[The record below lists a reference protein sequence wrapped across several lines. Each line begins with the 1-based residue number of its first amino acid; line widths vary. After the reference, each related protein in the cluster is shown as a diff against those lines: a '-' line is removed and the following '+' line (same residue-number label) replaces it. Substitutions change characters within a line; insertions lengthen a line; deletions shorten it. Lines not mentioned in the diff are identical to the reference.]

1 MIRSILIVWA
11 LSLLPWAA
19 QGARADENEW
29 ALCETPSYAAFEPS
43 GPVPE
48 HPPIEVDADLGRFSD
63 TTGEG
68 LFLGDV
74 DLVYGE
80 QRLKAQRL
88 QYFQLKN
95 RIQATGKVQYSANGL
110 TIESSE
116 AELDTATRRGAF
128 SQARYRYGPR
138 HARGRAS
145 RIERR
150 SPDLYKLYDASYTTC
165 NPGDNTWLLTGKK
178 VTLDRK
184 EGVGTAR
191 HAVLRIKDVPVLYS
205 PWLQFPIDDR
215 RKSGFL
221 APKFGVTDNSGT
233 ELIIP
238 YYFNL
243 APNYDAV
250 LSPRY
255 LSRRGVQWQGN
266 IRYLFPPSR
275 GTLDLEYLKDS
286 DKDKNRYLIK
296 FRDKTTLTPHWRSTI
311 RYDDVSDDEYL
322 EDLGASLDETSL
334 SHLQQRVDFQYS
346 GGFWNLLS
354 RAQHFKTIDPT
365 ITAQNRPYKRLP
377 QFLANAR
384 LENRRFGLDYNFRGE
399 WVHFTRSDST
409 TGNRLDAIFGVDWPF
424 VRPWVFAIPAAKLRF
439 TNYDLDDTEAGFDSN
454 PTRTLPVLSFDSGLV
469 FERER
474 NAGRISQTLEP
485 RLYYL
490 YVPFEDQD
498 DISVFDTA
506 APEFTFSQLF
516 RDNRFV
522 GADRVGD
529 ANQLTTA
536 LTSRWIEN
544 QTGEER
550 FTTSIGQILYFR
562 DRKVTL
568 PGEETGTDSS
578 SPVVGELSMALKS
591 GWSTRAT
598 TRWDI
603 HAGRHE
609 RSSLRT
615 RYKARGNRVLNLGYS
630 YQKGELE
637 QTDVSFAWPLNP
649 QWLGVARWNYD
660 IRNSR
665 SVNITAG
672 IEYDTCCWKARLL
685 AQRFINTVE
694 ADVNQTIEFQVVF
707 KGLTKV
713 GPHIGKTLERN
724 ILGYED

>member
-1 MIRSILIVWA
+1 LTLLLWA
-11 LSLLPWAA
+11 TH
-19 QGARADENEW
+19 GARAGEDEW
-29 ALCETPSYAAFEPS
+29 ALCDTPSYEAFEPP

-48 HPPIEVDADLGRFSD
+48 QPPIEVDADLGQFND

-68 LFLGDV
+68 LFMGNV
-74 DLVYGE
+74 NLVYGE
-80 QRLKAQRL
+80 QRLKAEQL
-88 QYFQLKN
+88 QYFQVKN
-95 RIQATGKVQYSANGL
+95 RIRATGEVEYSADGL
-110 TIESSE
+110 TIESAE
-116 AELDTATRRGAF
+116 AELDTETRRGSF
-128 SQARYRYGPR
+128 SGARYRYGPR
-138 HARGRAS
+138 HARGQAS
-145 RIERR
+145 RIERK
-150 SPDLYKLYDASYTTC
+150 SPDLYKLYDATYTTC
-165 NPGDNTWLLTGKK
+165 NPGDNAWLLTGKK

-184 EGVGTAR
+184 EGVGNAR

-233 ELIIP
+233 ELIVP
-238 YYFNL
+238 YYLNL

-250 LSPRY
+250 ISPRY
-255 LSRRGVQWQGN
+255 LSKRGVQWRGN
-266 IRYLFPPSR
+266 IRYLFPPTK
-275 GTLDLEYLKDS
+275 GTLDLEYLKDN
-286 DKDKNRYLIK
+286 DNHQNRYLIK
-296 FRDKTTLTPHWRSTI
+296 FRDNTTLTPHWRSSI
-311 RYDDVSDDEYL
+311 RYDDVSDSEYL

-334 SHLQQRVDFQYS
+334 SHLQQRVDFHYTS
-346 GGFWNLLS
+346 GFWNLLS
-354 RAQHFKTIDPT
+354 RVQHFKTIDPT
-365 ITAQNRPYKRLP
+365 ITSQNRPYKRLP

-384 LENRRFGLDYNFRGE
+384 LENRRFGLGYSFRGE

-409 TGNRLDAIFGVDWPF
+409 TGNRLDTIFGVDWPF
-424 VRPWVFAIPAAKLRF
+424 VRSWVFAIPSAKLRF

-454 PTRTLPVLSFDSGLV
+454 PTRTLPILSFDSGLI
-469 FERER
+469 FERELGE
-474 NAGRISQTLEP
+474 GRTSQTLEP

-490 YVPFEDQD
+490 YVPYDNQD

-506 APEFTFSQLF
+506 VPEFTFSQLF

-522 GADRVGD
+522 GADRMGD

-544 QTGEER
+544 RTGEER
-550 FTTSIGQILYFR
+550 FTTSIGQILYLR

-568 PGEETGTDSS
+568 PGEASGTNST

-591 GWSTRAT
+591 GWSARAT
-598 TRWDI
+598 TRWDV

-630 YQKGELE
+630 YQKGDLE
-637 QTDVSFAWPLNP
+637 QTDVSFAWPLSP
-649 QWLGVARWNYD
+649 QWLAVGRWNYD

-665 SVNITAG
+665 NTNITAG

-685 AQRFINTVE
+685 AQRFISNVE
-694 ADVNQTIEFQVVF
+694 AEFNQTIEFQVVF

-713 GPHIGKTLERN
+713 GPSIGKTLEQN